1 MKVYIPFNSNDF
13 NSVFTTLSISPT
25 SYYPNR
31 NYSFKRASTTFLNEN
46 ENFLIGYEKPIFHNR
61 DIDKDYGFPILLEIN
76 IENKSLK
83 FIKDKTGV
91 NYVLI
96 DTTIFLFSD
105 FKLIFRREQE
115 LNETLA
121 KSLKSIETKYA
132 NIAKENSVVIK
143 EDCFVTN
150 LPNPNL
156 PSKNNELNPTTFL
169 NERIINR
176 IFGVILGSS
185 IAFSNKTSKEWQE
198 ISILLKSLNN
208 NLSLFLN
215 KIGEDNDFEKKK
227 SLDIINKINT
237 LYESTETLDE
247 AIMLESTITSD
258 ILNSFKKFEIFKTP
272 VFELIIEGL
281 LSKSKIDLPILLK
294 IEKFKR
300 EINSKFSSKYPSNYI
315 KKVNDV
321 FNDIKYTIERQIT
334 LSRKS
339 NKLNLVDLI
348 IPEFK
353 NGVLTIKTPENLNS
367 SDTEYL
373 TSTLLY
379 FIKADN
385 IENIEYFFINRKEL
399 LIDIAKHF
407 KSNIKGFDKSE
418 DRAYLLELLK
428 SFDSLRSG
436 FKISSTNNEVLK
448 SIAILFTSGRDF
460 LKFIE
465 NNEKEEV
472 ENPIIYYSLWGS
484 IYGAAILP
492 KTTTELITGDKKNL
506 KTVISAF
513 EETLNTYQP
522 TQVINSEESKKTWN
536 SNKLE
541 ESKVDKNIVS
551 EPSDTYSNPISILA
565 TKIIE
570 IIKENKKIKLSE
582 LKSISKIF
590 KTNSD
595 VENLISSELKEIITV
610 TKEGRTMYAVL
621 KEKNELFN

>member
-13 NSVFTTLSISPT
+13 NSVFTTLSISPI

-31 NYSFKRASTTFLNEN
+31 KYSFKRASTTLLNES

-61 DIDKDYGFPILLEIN
+61 ENDKDYGFPILLEIS
-76 IENKSLK
+76 IDNKDSK
-83 FIKDKTGV
+83 IIKDKTGV
-91 NYVLI
+91 NYVII
-96 DTTIFLFSD
+96 DKTIFLFSD

-115 LNETLA
+115 LYETLA

-143 EDCFVTN
+143 EDCFVTD

-156 PSKNNELNPTTFL
+156 PSGNKELNSTTFL
-169 NERIINR
+169 NERILNR

-185 IAFSNKTSKEWQE
+185 IAFSYKTSKEWLE
-198 ISILLKSLNN
+198 ISLLLKSLNN

-227 SLDIINKINT
+227 SLEIINKINS
-237 LYESTETLDE
+237 LYESIETLDE

-258 ILNSFKKFEIFKTP
+258 LLNSFKKFEIFKTP
-272 VFELIIEGL
+272 VYELLIEGI
-281 LSKSKIDLPILLK
+281 LSKSEIDLPILLK

-300 EINSKFSSKYPSNYI
+300 AINSKYSSKYPSNYI
-315 KKVNDV
+315 KKVNDS
-321 FNDIKYTIERQIT
+321 FNDIKFTIEKQIT

-339 NKLNLVDLI
+339 NKLNLNDLI

-353 NGVLTIKTPENLNS
+353 DDKLTIKAPEPLNS
-367 SDTEYL
+367 SEKEYL

-385 IENIEYFFINRKEL
+385 IENIEYFFTNRKEL

-418 DRAYLLELLK
+418 DRTYLLELLK

-436 FKISSTNNEVLK
+436 FKISSTNNQVLK

-465 NNEKEEV
+465 NNEKEENL
-472 ENPIIYYSLWGS
+472 NPIIYYSLWGS

-492 KTTTELITGDKKNL
+492 KTTTEFVTDDKNNL
-506 KTVISAF
+506 KTLITAF
-513 EETLNTYQP
+513 ERTLNTYIP
-522 TQVINSEESKKTWN
+522 SEELISEETKTFL
-536 SNKLE
+536 KLDKTE
-541 ESKVDKNIVS
+541 ENIAS
-551 EPSDTYSNPISILA
+551 EPSDVYSKPISVLASKIL
-565 TKIIE
+565 E
-570 IIKENKKIKLSE
+570 IIKEKKKVKLAE
-582 LKSISKIF
+582 LKSISKKF

-595 VENLISSELKEIITV
+595 VQNLISNEIDETVRV
-610 TKEGRTMYAVL
+610 TKVGRTMYAIL
-621 KEKNELFN
+621 KDKNELFK

>member
-25 SYYPNR
+25 LYYPNR
-31 NYSFKRASTTFLNEN
+31 KYSFKRASTTFLNEN
-46 ENFLIGYEKPIFHNR
+46 EHFLIGYEKPIFHNR
-61 DIDKDYGFPILLEIN
+61 EIDKDYGFPILLEIS
-76 IENKSLK
+76 IDNKYSK
-83 FIKDKTGV
+83 VIKDKTGV
-91 NYVLI
+91 NYVII
-96 DTTIFLFSD
+96 DKTIFLFND

-132 NIAKENSVVIK
+132 NIAKEKSVVIK
-143 EDCFVTN
+143 EDCFVTD
-150 LPNPNL
+150 LPNPDL
-156 PSKNNELNPTTFL
+156 PSKNKELNSTTFL

-198 ISILLKSLNN
+198 ISLLLKSLNN

-227 SLDIINKINT
+227 SLDIINKINS

-247 AIMLESTITSD
+247 AIMLDSTITSD
-258 ILNSFKKFEIFKTP
+258 ILNSFKKFKIFETP
-272 VFELIIEGL
+272 VYELLIEGI

-300 EINSKFSSKYPSNYI
+300 TINSKYSSKYPSNYI

-321 FNDIKYTIERQIT
+321 FNDIKFTIEKQIT

-339 NKLNLVDLI
+339 NKLNLDDLI

-353 NGVLTIKTPENLNS
+353 NDELAIKTPEHLNS
-367 SDTEYL
+367 SDKEYL

-418 DRAYLLELLK
+418 DRTYLLELLK
-428 SFDSLRSG
+428 SFDSLRSS

-460 LKFIE
+460 LKFLE
-465 NNEKEEV
+465 NNEKEEIL
-472 ENPIIYYSLWGS
+472 NPIIYYSLWGS

-492 KTTTELITGDKKNL
+492 KTSTELITDDKNNL
-506 KTVISAF
+506 KTLITAF
-513 EETLNTYQP
+513 ERTLNTYEP
-522 TQVINSEESKKTWN
+522 SKELSSEETKTFLKSDKSKEN
-536 SNKLE
+536 IA
-541 ESKVDKNIVS
+541 SK
-551 EPSDTYSNPISILA
+551 PSDVYSKPISVLASKIL
-565 TKIIE
+565 E
-570 IIKENKKIKLSE
+570 NIKEKKKVKLAE
-582 LKSISKIF
+582 LKSFSKKF
-590 KTNSD
+590 KTNTD
-595 VENLISSELKEIITV
+595 VENLILNEIKEKVTV
-610 TKEGRTMYAVL
+610 IKEGRTMYAVL
-621 KEKNELFN
+621 KEKNKLFD

>member
-31 NYSFKRASTTFLNEN
+31 KYSFKRASTTFLNEN
-46 ENFLIGYEKPIFHNR
+46 EHFLIGYVKPIFHNR
-61 DIDKDYGFPILLEIN
+61 DEKDYGFPILLEIDFD
-76 IENKSLK
+76 NKNSK
-83 FIKDKTGV
+83 INKDKTGI
-91 NYVLI
+91 NYVII
-96 DTTIFLFSD
+96 DKTIFLFSD

-132 NIAKENSVVIK
+132 NIAKENSVVNKK
-143 EDCFVTN
+143 ECFVTD
-150 LPNPNL
+150 LPNLNL
-156 PSKNNELNPTTFL
+156 PSKNKELNSTTFL

-198 ISILLKSLNN
+198 ILLLLKSLNN

-215 KIGEDNDFEKKK
+215 KIGDDNDFEKKK
-227 SLDIINKINT
+227 SLDIIYKIYS
-237 LYESTETLDE
+237 LYESTETLDA
-247 AIMLESTITSD
+247 AIMLDSTITSD
-258 ILNSFKKFEIFKTP
+258 LLNSFKETVILKTP
-272 VFELIIEGL
+272 VYELIIEGI

-300 EINSKFSSKYPSNYI
+300 AINSKYSTKYPSNYI

-321 FNDIKYTIERQIT
+321 FNDIKFTIEKQIT

-339 NKLNLVDLI
+339 NKLNLDDLI

-353 NGVLTIKTPENLNS
+353 NDRLTVKTPEYLNS
-367 SDTEYL
+367 SEKEYL
-373 TSTLLY
+373 TSLLLY

-385 IENIEYFFINRKEL
+385 IENIEYFFINRKKL
-399 LIDIAKHF
+399 LKGIGKHF
-407 KSNIKGFDKSE
+407 NSNIKGFDKSE
-418 DRAYLLELLK
+418 DRTYLLELLE

-448 SIAILFTSGRDF
+448 SISILFTSGRDF
-460 LKFIE
+460 LKFVE
-465 NNEKEEV
+465 NNEKEEIL
-472 ENPIIYYSLWGS
+472 NPIIYYSIWGS

-492 KTTTELITGDKKNL
+492 KTTTELITDDKNRL
-506 KTVISAF
+506 KTLITAF
-513 EETLNTYQP
+513 ERTWNTYVP
-522 TQVINSEESKKTWN
+522 SKEL
-536 SNKLE
+536 SLE
-541 ESKVDKNIVS
+541 ENKTFLKSDKSEKNIVS
-551 EPSDTYSNPISILA
+551 EPSDVYSKPISVLASEIL
-565 TKIIE
+565 E
-570 IIKENKKIKLSE
+570 IIKKNKKVKLAE
-582 LKSISKIF
+582 LKSLSKKF

-595 VENLISSELKEIITV
+595 VENLISNEIKEKVTV
-610 TKEGRTMYAVL
+610 TKEGKTTYAIL
-621 KEKNELFN
+621 KDQNKLFD

>member
-13 NSVFTTLSISPT
+13 NSVFTTLSISPV

-31 NYSFKRASTTFLNEN
+31 KYSFKRASATFLNEN

-61 DIDKDYGFPILLEIN
+61 EIDKDYGFPILLETSIDN
-76 IENKSLK
+76 NNFEI
-83 FIKDKTGV
+83 IKDKTGV
-91 NYVLI
+91 NYIII
-96 DTTIFLFSD
+96 DKTIFLFND

-132 NIAKENSVVIK
+132 KIAKENSVVIK
-143 EDCFVTN
+143 EDCFVMD

-156 PSKNNELNPTTFL
+156 PSKNKELNSNTFL

-198 ISILLKSLNN
+198 ISLLLKSLNN

-215 KIGEDNDFEKKK
+215 KIGEENDFEKKK
-227 SLDIINKINT
+227 SLDIIDEIYS

-258 ILNSFKKFEIFKTP
+258 VLNSFKKFEIFKTS
-272 VFELIIEGL
+272 VYELLIEGI

-294 IEKFKR
+294 IEKLKR
-300 EINSKFSSKYPSNYI
+300 AIDSKYSSKYPSNYI
-315 KKVNDV
+315 KKVTDV
-321 FNDIKYTIERQIT
+321 FNDIKFTIGKQIT
-334 LSRKS
+334 LSRKI
-339 NKLNLVDLI
+339 NKLNLDDLI

-353 NGVLTIKTPENLNS
+353 NDVLTIKTPEFLNS
-367 SDTEYL
+367 TDKEYL

-399 LIDIAKHF
+399 LIDIARHF
-407 KSNIKGFDKSE
+407 KTSIKGFDKSA
-418 DRAYLLELLK
+418 DRTYLLELLK

-460 LKFIE
+460 LKFVE
-465 NNEKEEV
+465 NNEKEEIL
-472 ENPIIYYSLWGS
+472 NPIIYYSLWGS

-492 KTTTELITGDKKNL
+492 KTTTELITDDRNNL
-506 KTVISAF
+506 KTLITAF
-513 EETLNTYQP
+513 ESTLNTYVP
-522 TQVINSEESKKTWN
+522 SKELSSEGAETFLKSDKT
-536 SNKLE
+536 E
-541 ESKVDKNIVS
+541 ENIAS
-551 EPSDTYSNPISILA
+551 EPSDVYSKPISVLASKIL
-565 TKIIE
+565 E
-570 IIKENKKIKLSE
+570 ILKEKKKVKLADI
-582 LKSISKIF
+582 KSISKKF

-595 VENLISSELKEIITV
+595 VENLITNEIGETVRV
-610 TKEGRTMYAVL
+610 TKEGRTMYAIL
-621 KEKNELFN
+621 KEKNELFK